1 MGRQGRPCWSRERQE
16 GAWLRGVEPEALSP
30 PPRHMASLGDM
41 TAPGQPA
48 MKVIT
53 KFPSEP
59 TSPQGAKV
67 KAEME

>member
-1 MGRQGRPCWSRERQE
+1 MGRRGCPCRSREQQE
-16 GAWLRGVEPEALSP
+16 GAWLRGGEPEALSQ
-30 PPRHMASLGDM
+30 PRWQVTSLGNM

-48 MKVIT
+48 MKVMI

-59 TSPQGAKV
+59 ASPQGAKV